1 MDKKSVWI
9 CVAISVVMLFV
20 AELICLAL
28 EIYNQFNLYYA
39 ILFFRCISIITIL
52 FSRWRNFRCYSSR
65 NAYGICFMA
74 LSSFSYIK
82 TIHTQAVKEDE
93 IIQLS

>member
-39 ILFFRCISIITIL
+39 ILFLDAFLSLPYFLVDGEIL
-52 FSRWRNFRCYSSR
+52 GAIAQEMLMGYVLWLYLVFH
-65 NAYGICFMA
+65 I
-74 LSSFSYIK
+74 
-82 TIHTQAVKEDE
+82 
-93 IIQLS
+93 